1 MAQPQTKIS
10 LDAVKVF
17 YDQQGQAREVL
28 MSYDLFQQIEN
39 LLSEV
44 EQDEAYFWTAE
55 WQARIQEAEDDI
67 RKGRVKRVAADA
79 IDNALEW
86 LDE

>member
-28 MSYDLFQQIEN
+28 MSYDLFQQIES

-44 EQDEAYFWTAE
+44 EQNEAYFWTAE

-67 RKGRVKRVAADA
+67 RKGRVKRVTADS
-79 IDNALEW
+79 INKALEW